1 MSKQQ
6 QQQQQQQQQKP
17 PQKTENKS
25 YYILEPECKFQIS
38 CLAKMLERKLK

>member
-6 QQQQQQQQQKP
+6 QQQQQQQQKKKP
-17 PQKTENKS
+17 KKTESKS

-38 CLAKMLERKLK
+38 RLAKMLERKLK